1 MGKTQLKILIA
12 QYKAMLK
19 DIENTLMEMRGLE
32 DTEVYSDMYNLGNDI
47 SQQLA
52 EFENK
57 LKYA

>member
-1 MGKTQLKILIA
+1 MGKIQLKILIA

-52 EFENK
+52 EFENE